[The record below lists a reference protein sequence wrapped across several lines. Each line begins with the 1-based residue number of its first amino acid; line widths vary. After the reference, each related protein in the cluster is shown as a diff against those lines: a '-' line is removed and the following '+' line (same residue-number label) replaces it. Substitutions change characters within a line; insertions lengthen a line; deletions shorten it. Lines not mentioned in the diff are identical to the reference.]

1 MAEKK
6 RHLRNHNPHKSRKNM
21 FIGEDQMA
29 MKVIRRLLVG
39 ILGVVLLG
47 TIGLVGWATLS
58 AQEATTAAVAVLQAN
73 RQYADYSF
81 QRDDGIATISAAE
94 QQEQIVAA
102 TVQFLDA
109 LE

>member
-1 MAEKK
+1 MVGLI
-6 RHLRNHNPHKSRKNM
+6 RQWVGRIRNGYGANPREN
-21 FIGEDQMA
+21 Q
-29 MKVIRRLLVG
+29 V
-39 ILGVVLLG
+39 
-47 TIGLVGWATLS
+47 
-58 AQEATTAAVAVLQAN
+58 N